1 MVGIPDH
8 HAGGFGSEAALKST
22 ETRNKRVTE
31 LKTDAVVLSSPSLL
45 HPGGSLRVVW
55 RRLVPRQPV
64 GPAPDDAAVCAGSAA
79 PGRRGGQRGPLLA
92 LCGVSVHREAGGGDH
107 S

>member
-8 HAGGFGSEAALKST
+8 RAGSFSSEAAT
-22 ETRNKRVTE
+22 ETQNKRVSE
-31 LKTDAVVLSSPSLL
+31 LQTDTVVLSSPSLL

-64 GPAPDDAAVCAGSAA
+64 GPAADDAAVCAGSAA
-79 PGRRGGQRGPLLA
+79 PGRCGGQRGPLLA